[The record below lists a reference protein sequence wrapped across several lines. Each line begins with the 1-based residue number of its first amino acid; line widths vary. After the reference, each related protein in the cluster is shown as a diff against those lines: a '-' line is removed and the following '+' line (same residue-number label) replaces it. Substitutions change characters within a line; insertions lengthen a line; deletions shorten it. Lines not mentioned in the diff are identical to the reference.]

1 LSLRTAERKCWSY
14 MFRSSACT
22 TIIITALYGSIQKY
36 KEPKVAVEYNKL
48 KRKFFL
54 QSYLGLLY
62 SLQALANASAYWLTA
77 LLAGTFS
84 ESSPSNFPWR
94 ESMYL
99 KNNHKLDIKKQ
110 LGRKQILELKAILYL
125 WSSVT
130 RLPKPANEDEIV
142 LSSICKSDLVWSSSI

>member
-1 LSLRTAERKCWSY
+1 

-48 KRKFFL
+48 IRKFFL

-110 LGRKQILELKAILYL
+110 LGRKQILKTQYEERRDCKLELKQYFTYE
-125 WSSVT
+125 V
-130 RLPKPANEDEIV
+130 R
-142 LSSICKSDLVWSSSI
+142 

>member
-142 LSSICKSDLVWSSSI
+142 LSSICKSDLVCSSSI

>member
-1 LSLRTAERKCWSY
+1 

-22 TIIITALYGSIQKY
+22 TIIITALYGYIQKY
-36 KEPKVAVEYNKL
+36 KEPKLAVEYNEL

-142 LSSICKSDLVWSSSI
+142 LSSICKSDLVCSSSI